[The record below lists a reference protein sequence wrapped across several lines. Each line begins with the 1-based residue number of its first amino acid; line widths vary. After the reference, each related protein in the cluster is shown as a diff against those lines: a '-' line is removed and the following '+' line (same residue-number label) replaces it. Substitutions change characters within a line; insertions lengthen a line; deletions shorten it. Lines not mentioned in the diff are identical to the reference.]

1 MQTMFI
7 RMKTAALAMPL
18 LASAFLMM
26 PSIQVNAQTPQ
37 EDFKR
42 DITLSA
48 SNYVAYRGPQKKL
61 TPAPKG
67 YKPFYLSHYGRHGSR
82 YMIGSAAYDVP
93 YFSLLKAK
101 QEGKLTA
108 KGEETLQKVKMI
120 REDAKGR
127 DGELTPLGA
136 LQHQGITRRMM
147 ERFPEIF
154 AGNTNI
160 EARSTVVIRCIL
172 SMENGLQQMLRINPK
187 LHIFHD
193 ASYHDMYYMNQ
204 DDKRLDSLKYCV
216 GRKVVQEEFT
226 KKHDCYSRVM
236 KELFND
242 QDWVKQNID
251 QRDLNWKLFEMAGAI
266 QGTELR
272 GKVSLYDLFNDD
284 EIYQN
289 WVVSNS
295 WWQMSYG
302 YSPYTGNEQPFS
314 QRNLLRDIIEKA
326 DSCIA
331 LQHPGATLRY
341 GHDTMV
347 TPLTCLLDLN
357 GYGAEI
363 KDPEKIA
370 SQWFDY
376 KITPM
381 ATNLQFVFYRK
392 GDGKNAKAQSDKDIL
407 VKVLLNEDEATLPI
421 KSDVA
426 PYYHWS
432 DFKTYCLN
440 KLASYKR

>member
-1 MQTMFI
+1 MKMKKNMMILACALILGMQT
-7 RMKTAALAMPL
+7 K
-18 LASAFLMM
+18 
-26 PSIQVNAQTPQ
+26 AQTPK

-48 SNYVAYRGPQKKL
+48 SNYVAYRGPQKQL
-61 TPAPKG
+61 TPTPQG

-82 YMIGSAAYDVP
+82 YMIGKSAYDVP
-93 YFSLLKAK
+93 YYSLLKAE

-108 KGEETLQKVKMI
+108 KGEETLQKVTLV
-120 REDAKGR
+120 REEAKGR

-136 LQHQGITRRMM
+136 IQHQGITRRMM

-160 EARSTVVIRCIL
+160 EARSTIVIRCIL
-172 SMENGLQQMLRINPK
+172 SMENGLQQMLRLNPK
-187 LHIFHD
+187 LNIFHD

-204 DDKRLDSLKYCV
+204 DDKYLDSLKYCV
-216 GRKVVQEEFT
+216 GRNVIQNDFST
-226 KKHDCYSRVM
+226 KHIHCEHLM

-242 QDWVKQNID
+242 LDWVKQNIN
-251 QRDLNWKLFEMAGAI
+251 QRDLNSKLFEMASSL

-272 GKVSLYDLFNDD
+272 NKVSLYDLYNEEDAY
-284 EIYQN
+284 EN
-289 WVVSNS
+289 WVVNNS
-295 WWQMSYG
+295 WWQMSFG
-302 YSPYTGNEQPFS
+302 FSPYTGNQQPYS
-314 QRNLLRDIIEKA
+314 QHNLLRDIIEKA

-331 LQHPGATLRY
+331 LEHPGATLRY

-347 TPLTCLLDLN
+347 TPLTCLLNLN
-357 GYGAEI
+357 DYGEEI
-363 KDPEKIA
+363 KNPEDIA
-370 SQWFDY
+370 KQWFDY

-392 GDGKNAKAQSDKDIL
+392 NKKDKDIL

-421 KSDVA
+421 PTDIA
-426 PYYHWS
+426 PYYHWN
-432 DFKTYCLN
+432 DFKAYCLN
-440 KLASYKR
+440 KLNSYKRQ

>member
-1 MQTMFI
+1 MNLF
-7 RMKTAALAMPL
+7 KKHLWLFATAL
-18 LASAFLMM
+18 LATSALM
-26 PSIQVNAQTPQ
+26 SASTIQAQTPR

-48 SNYVAYRGPQKKL
+48 SNYVAYRGPQKQL
-61 TPAPKG
+61 SPAPKG

-82 YMIGSAAYDVP
+82 YMIGKAAYDVP

-108 KGEETLQKVKMI
+108 KGEETLKKVALI

-136 LQHQGITRRMM
+136 LQHQGITQRMM

-154 AGNTNI
+154 AGKTNI

-172 SMENGLQQMLRINPK
+172 SMENGLQQLLRMNPQ

-204 DDKRLDSLKYCV
+204 PDKRLDSLKNCI
-216 GRKVVQEEFT
+216 GRKVVQEELT
-226 KKHDCYSRVM
+226 SKHDNYKRVM
-236 KELFND
+236 EELFND
-242 QDWVKQNID
+242 PAWVKQNINP
-251 QRDLNWKLFEMAGAI
+251 RDLNWKLFEMAGAI

-272 GKVSLYDLFNDD
+272 GKVSLYDLFNEE

-302 YSPYTGNEQPFS
+302 YSPYTGNEQPYS

-331 LQHPGATLRY
+331 LAHPGATLRY

-347 TPLTCLLDLN
+347 TPLVCLLNLN
-357 GYGAEI
+357 GYGEEI
-363 KDPEKIA
+363 KEPEKIA
-370 SQWFDY
+370 TQWFDY

-392 GDGKNAKAQSDKDIL
+392 AKSDDIL

-426 PYYHWS
+426 PYYHWN
-432 DFKTYCLN
+432 DFKAYCQE
-440 KLASYKR
+440 KLASFNDI

>member
-1 MQTMFI
+1 MNLF
-7 RMKTAALAMPL
+7 KKHLWLFATAL
-18 LASAFLMM
+18 LATSALM
-26 PSIQVNAQTPQ
+26 SASTIQAQTPR

-48 SNYVAYRGPQKKL
+48 SNYVAYRGPQKQL

-82 YMIGSAAYDVP
+82 YMIGKAAYDVP

-101 QEGKLTA
+101 QEGKLTP
-108 KGEETLQKVKMI
+108 KGEETLRKVALI

-154 AGNTNI
+154 AGKTNI

-172 SMENGLQQMLRINPK
+172 SMENGLQAMLRKNPQ

-204 DDKRLDSLKYCV
+204 PDKRLDSLKNCI
-216 GRKVVQEEFT
+216 GRKVVQEELT
-226 KKHDCYSRVM
+226 SKHDNYKRVM
-236 KELFND
+236 EELFND
-242 QDWVKQNID
+242 PAWVKLNIN
-251 QRDLNWKLFEMAGAI
+251 QRDLNHKLYEMAGAI

-272 GKVSLYDLFNDD
+272 GKISLYDLFTQD
-284 EIYQN
+284 ELYDN

-302 YSPYTGNEQPFS
+302 NSPYTGNVQPYS
-314 QRNLLRDIIEKA
+314 QRNLLRDIVEKA

-331 LQHPGATLRY
+331 LPHPGATLRY

-347 TPLTCLLDLN
+347 TPLTCLLNLN

-370 SQWFDY
+370 TQWFDY

-392 GDGKNAKAQSDKDIL
+392 AKSDDIL

-426 PYYHWS
+426 PYYHWN
-432 DFKTYCLN
+432 DFKAYCQE
-440 KLASYKR
+440 KLASFNDI

>member
-1 MQTMFI
+1 MNKREILKKATLVLA
-7 RMKTAALAMPL
+7 TPWLAM
-18 LASAFLMM
+18 AQLM
-26 PSIQVNAQTPQ
+26 AQTPR
-37 EDFKR
+37 EDFRR
-42 DITLSA
+42 DTTLAA
-48 SNYVAYRGPQKKL
+48 SNYVAYRGPQKSL

-67 YKPFYLSHYGRHGSR
+67 YKPFYLSSYARHGSR
-82 YMIGSAAYDVP
+82 YMIGKSAYDVP
-93 YFSLLKAK
+93 YHTLLRAK
-101 QEGKLTA
+101 QEGVLTR
-108 KGEETLQKVKMI
+108 KGEETLRKVALI
-120 REDAKGR
+120 RENAKGR

-136 LQHQGITRRMM
+136 LQHQGIARRMM
-147 ERFPEIF
+147 ERFPEVF

-172 SMENGLQQMLRINPK
+172 SMENALQQMLRINPK
-187 LHIFHD
+187 LHVFHD

-204 DDKRLDSLKYCV
+204 DDRRLDSLKYCV
-216 GRKVVQEEFT
+216 GRKVVQEEFR
-226 KKHDCYSRVM
+226 KKHDRYDRLM
-236 KELFND
+236 RQLFSD
-242 QDWVKQNID
+242 PAWVRQNVD
-251 QRDLNWKLFEMAGAI
+251 QRDLNWKLFEMAGAV

-272 GKVSLYDLFNDD
+272 GKVSLYDLFNEE

-331 LQHPGATLRY
+331 LQHPGATLRF

-347 TPLTCLLDLN
+347 TPLTCLLNLN
-357 GYGAEI
+357 GYGEEI
-363 KDPEKIA
+363 SDPEKIA
-370 SQWFDY
+370 KQWFDY

-381 ATNLQFVFYRK
+381 ATNLQFVFYRNTK
-392 GDGKNAKAQSDKDIL
+392 EAKNVL

-421 KSDVA
+421 QSDVA
-426 PYYHWS
+426 PYYHWN
-432 DFKTYCLN
+432 DFKSYCMEKLETYR
-440 KLASYKR
+440 K

>member
-1 MQTMFI
+1 MNLF
-7 RMKTAALAMPL
+7 KKHLWLFATAL
-18 LASAFLMM
+18 LATSALM
-26 PSIQVNAQTPQ
+26 SASTIQAQTPR

-42 DITLSA
+42 DFTLSA
-48 SNYVAYRGPQKKL
+48 SNYVAYRGPQKQL

-82 YMIGSAAYDVP
+82 YMIGKAAYDVP

-101 QEGKLTA
+101 QEGKLTP
-108 KGEETLQKVKMI
+108 KGEETLRKVALI

-154 AGNTNI
+154 AGKTNI

-172 SMENGLQQMLRINPK
+172 SMENGLQAMLRKNPQ

-204 DDKRLDSLKYCV
+204 PDKRLDSLKNCI
-216 GRKVVQEEFT
+216 GRKVVQEELT
-226 KKHDCYSRVM
+226 SKHDNYKRVM
-236 KELFND
+236 EELFND
-242 QDWVKQNID
+242 PAWVKLNIN
-251 QRDLNWKLFEMAGAI
+251 QRDLNHKLYEMAGAI
-266 QGTELR
+266 QCTELR
-272 GKVSLYDLFNDD
+272 GKISLYDLFTQD
-284 EIYQN
+284 ELYDN

-302 YSPYTGNEQPFS
+302 NSPYTGNVQPYS
-314 QRNLLRDIIEKA
+314 QRNLLRDIVEKA

-331 LQHPGATLRY
+331 LPHPGATLRY

-347 TPLTCLLDLN
+347 TPLTCLLNLN

-370 SQWFDY
+370 TQWFDY

-392 GDGKNAKAQSDKDIL
+392 AKSDDIL

-426 PYYHWS
+426 PYYHWN
-432 DFKTYCLN
+432 DFKAYCQE
-440 KLASYKR
+440 KLASFNDI

>member
-1 MQTMFI
+1 MNLFKKQLWLFA
-7 RMKTAALAMPL
+7 TAL
-18 LASAFLMM
+18 LATSALM
-26 PSIQVNAQTPQ
+26 SASTIQAQTPR

-48 SNYVAYRGPQKKL
+48 SNYVAYRGPQKQL
-61 TPAPKG
+61 SPAPKG

-82 YMIGSAAYDVP
+82 YMIGKAAYDVP

-101 QEGKLTA
+101 QEGKLTP
-108 KGEETLQKVKMI
+108 KGEETLRKVALI
-120 REDAKGR
+120 RENAKGR

-136 LQHQGITRRMM
+136 LQHQGITQRMM

-154 AGNTNI
+154 AGKTNV

-172 SMENGLQQMLRINPK
+172 SMENGLQAMLRKNPQ

-204 DDKRLDSLKYCV
+204 GDKRLDSLKNCI
-216 GRKVVQEEFT
+216 GRKTVQEEFT
-226 KKHDCYSRVM
+226 KKHDCYDRVM

-242 QDWVKQNID
+242 PAWVKQNINP
-251 QRDLNWKLFEMAGAI
+251 RDLNWKLFEMAGAI

-272 GKVSLYDLFNDD
+272 GKVSLYDLFNEE

-302 YSPYTGNEQPFS
+302 YSPYTGNEQPYS

-331 LQHPGATLRY
+331 LAHPGATLRY

-347 TPLTCLLDLN
+347 TPLVCLLNLN
-357 GYGAEI
+357 GYGEEI
-363 KDPEKIA
+363 KEPEKIA
-370 SQWFDY
+370 TQWFDY

-392 GDGKNAKAQSDKDIL
+392 AKSDDIL

-426 PYYHWS
+426 PYYHWN
-432 DFKTYCLN
+432 DFKAYCQE
-440 KLASYKR
+440 KLASFNDI

>member
-1 MQTMFI
+1 
-7 RMKTAALAMPL
+7 MKNNFLILVAA
-18 LASAFLMM
+18 F
-26 PSIQVNAQTPQ
+26 VAQTFVPSTVTAQIPQ

-48 SNYVAYRGPQKKL
+48 SNYVAYRGPQKQL

-82 YMIGSAAYDVP
+82 YMIGKSAYDVP
-93 YFSLLKAK
+93 YFSLLKAQ

-108 KGEETLQKVKMI
+108 KGEETLKKVKLI

-136 LQHQGITRRMM
+136 LQHQGITRRMY
-147 ERFPEIF
+147 ERFPEVF
-154 AGNTNI
+154 AGKTNI
-160 EARSTVVIRCIL
+160 EARSTLVIRCIL
-172 SMENGLQQMLRINPK
+172 SMENGLHQLLRLNPQ
-187 LHIFHD
+187 LNIFHD
-193 ASYHDMYYMNQ
+193 ASEHDMYYMNQ
-204 DDKRLDSLKYCV
+204 GDRRLDSLKNCV
-216 GRKVVQEEFT
+216 GMKVVREEFT
-226 KKHDCYSRVM
+226 QKHDCYKRVM
-236 KELFND
+236 LELFND
-242 QDWVKQNID
+242 QDWVKQNIN
-251 QRDLNWKLFEMAGAI
+251 QRDLNHKLYEMASAI

-272 GKVSLYDLFNDD
+272 DKVSLYDLFND
-284 EIYQN
+284 EELYQN
-289 WVVSNS
+289 WLVSNA

-302 YSPYTGNEQPFS
+302 NSPFTGNEQPFS

-331 LQHPGATLRY
+331 LPHPGATLRY

-347 TPLTCLLDLN
+347 TPLTCLLNLN
-357 GYGAEI
+357 GYGEEI
-363 KDPEKIA
+363 KDPENIA
-370 SQWFDY
+370 KQWFDY

-381 ATNLQFVFYRK
+381 ATNLQFVFYRNN
-392 GDGKNAKAQSDKDIL
+392 KNSKDVL

-426 PYYHWS
+426 PYYHWG
-432 DFKTYCLN
+432 DFKAYCLE

>member
-1 MQTMFI
+1 MNLFKKHL
-7 RMKTAALAMPL
+7 RLFATAL
-18 LASAFLMM
+18 LATSALM
-26 PSIQVNAQTPQ
+26 SASTIQAQTPR

-48 SNYVAYRGPQKKL
+48 SNYVAYRGPQKQL
-61 TPAPKG
+61 SPAPKG

-82 YMIGSAAYDVP
+82 YMIGKAAYDVP

-101 QEGKLTA
+101 QVGKLTP
-108 KGEETLQKVKMI
+108 KGEETLRKVALI

-136 LQHQGITRRMM
+136 LQHQGITQRMM

-154 AGNTNI
+154 AGKTNV

-172 SMENGLQQMLRINPK
+172 SMENGLQQLLRMNPQ

-204 DDKRLDSLKYCV
+204 PDKRLDSLKNCI
-216 GRKVVQEEFT
+216 GRKVVQEELT
-226 KKHDCYSRVM
+226 SKHDNYKRVM
-236 KELFND
+236 EELFND
-242 QDWVKQNID
+242 PAWVKLNIN
-251 QRDLNWKLFEMAGAI
+251 QRDLNHKLYEMAGAI

-272 GKVSLYDLFNDD
+272 GKVSLYDLFTQD
-284 EIYQN
+284 ELYDN

-302 YSPYTGNEQPFS
+302 NSPYTGNVQPYS

-331 LQHPGATLRY
+331 LPHPGATLRY

-347 TPLTCLLDLN
+347 TPLTCLLNLN

-370 SQWFDY
+370 TQWFDY

-392 GDGKNAKAQSDKDIL
+392 AKSDDIL

-426 PYYHWS
+426 PYYHWN
-432 DFKTYCLN
+432 DFKAYCQE
-440 KLASYKR
+440 KLASFNDI

>member
-1 MQTMFI
+1 MNLF
-7 RMKTAALAMPL
+7 KKHLWLFATAL
-18 LASAFLMM
+18 LATSALM
-26 PSIQVNAQTPQ
+26 SASTIQAQTPR

-48 SNYVAYRGPQKKL
+48 SNYVAYSGPQKQL
-61 TPAPKG
+61 SPAPKG

-82 YMIGSAAYDVP
+82 YMIGKAAYDVP

-101 QEGKLTA
+101 QEGKLTP
-108 KGEETLQKVKMI
+108 KGEETLRKVALI

-136 LQHQGITRRMM
+136 LQHQGITQRMM

-154 AGNTNI
+154 AGKTNV

-172 SMENGLQQMLRINPK
+172 SMENGLQQLLRMNPQ

-204 DDKRLDSLKYCV
+204 PDKHLDSLKNCI
-216 GRKVVQEEFT
+216 GRKVVQEELT
-226 KKHDCYSRVM
+226 SKHDNYKRVM
-236 KELFND
+236 EELFND
-242 QDWVKQNID
+242 PAWVKLNIN
-251 QRDLNWKLFEMAGAI
+251 QRDLNHKLYEMAGAI

-272 GKVSLYDLFNDD
+272 GKVSLYDLFTQD
-284 EIYQN
+284 ELYDN

-302 YSPYTGNEQPFS
+302 NSPYTGNVQPYS

-331 LQHPGATLRY
+331 LPHPGATLRY

-347 TPLTCLLDLN
+347 TPLTCLLNLN

-370 SQWFDY
+370 TQWFDY

-392 GDGKNAKAQSDKDIL
+392 AKSDDIL

-426 PYYHWS
+426 PYYHWN
-432 DFKTYCLN
+432 DFKAYCQE
-440 KLASYKR
+440 KLASFNDI

>member
-1 MQTMFI
+1 MNLFKKQLWLFA
-7 RMKTAALAMPL
+7 TAL
-18 LASAFLMM
+18 LATSALM
-26 PSIQVNAQTPQ
+26 SASTIQAQTPR

-48 SNYVAYRGPQKKL
+48 SNYVAYRGPQKQL
-61 TPAPKG
+61 SPAPKG

-82 YMIGSAAYDVP
+82 YMIGKAAYDVP

-101 QEGKLTA
+101 QEGKLTP
-108 KGEETLQKVKMI
+108 KGEETLRKVALI
-120 REDAKGR
+120 RENAKGR

-136 LQHQGITRRMM
+136 LQHQGITQRMM

-154 AGNTNI
+154 AGKTNV

-172 SMENGLQQMLRINPK
+172 SMENGLQAMLRKNPQ

-204 DDKRLDSLKYCV
+204 GDKRLDSLKNCI
-216 GRKVVQEEFT
+216 GRKTVQEEFT
-226 KKHDCYSRVM
+226 KKHDCYDRVM

-242 QDWVKQNID
+242 PAWVKQNINP
-251 QRDLNWKLFEMAGAI
+251 RDLNWKLFEMAGAI

-272 GKVSLYDLFNDD
+272 GKVSLYDLFNEE

-302 YSPYTGNEQPFS
+302 YSPYTGNEQPYS

-331 LQHPGATLRY
+331 LAHPGATLRY

-347 TPLTCLLDLN
+347 TPLVCLLNLN
-357 GYGAEI
+357 GYGEEI
-363 KDPEKIA
+363 KEPEKIA
-370 SQWFDY
+370 TQWFDY

-392 GDGKNAKAQSDKDIL
+392 AKSDDIL

-426 PYYHWS
+426 PYYHWN
-432 DFKTYCLN
+432 DFKAYCQE
-440 KLASYKR
+440 KLASFDDI

>member
-1 MQTMFI
+1 MNLFKKHLWLFATTFLTTSSLMTASIMQ
-7 RMKTAALAMPL
+7 
-18 LASAFLMM
+18 
-26 PSIQVNAQTPQ
+26 AQTPR

-48 SNYVAYRGPQKKL
+48 SNYVAYRGPQKQL

-82 YMIGSAAYDVP
+82 YMIGKAAYDVP

-101 QEGKLTA
+101 QEGKLTP
-108 KGEETLQKVKMI
+108 KGEETLRKVALI

-136 LQHQGITRRMM
+136 LQHQGITQRMM

-154 AGNTNI
+154 AGKTNI

-172 SMENGLQQMLRINPK
+172 SMENGLQQLLRMNPQ

-204 DDKRLDSLKYCV
+204 PDKRLDSLKNCI
-216 GRKVVQEEFT
+216 GRKVVQEELT
-226 KKHDCYSRVM
+226 SKHDNYKRVM
-236 KELFND
+236 EELFND
-242 QDWVKQNID
+242 PAWVKLNIN

-272 GKVSLYDLFNDD
+272 GKVSLYDLFNEE

-302 YSPYTGNEQPFS
+302 YSPYTGNEQPYS

-331 LQHPGATLRY
+331 LAHPGATLRY

-347 TPLTCLLDLN
+347 TPLVCLLNLN
-357 GYGAEI
+357 GYGEEI
-363 KDPEKIA
+363 KEPEKIA
-370 SQWFDY
+370 TQWFDY

-392 GDGKNAKAQSDKDIL
+392 AKSADIL

-426 PYYHWS
+426 PYYHWN
-432 DFKTYCLN
+432 DFKAYCQE
-440 KLASYKR
+440 KLASFNDI

>member
-1 MQTMFI
+1 MNLF
-7 RMKTAALAMPL
+7 KKHLWLFATAL
-18 LASAFLMM
+18 LATSALM
-26 PSIQVNAQTPQ
+26 SASTIQAQTPR

-48 SNYVAYRGPQKKL
+48 SNYVAYRGPQKQL
-61 TPAPKG
+61 SPAPKG

-82 YMIGSAAYDVP
+82 YMIGKAAYDVP

-101 QEGKLTA
+101 QEGKLTP
-108 KGEETLQKVKMI
+108 KGEETLRKVALI

-136 LQHQGITRRMM
+136 LQHQGITQRMM

-154 AGNTNI
+154 AGKTNI

-172 SMENGLQQMLRINPK
+172 SMENGLQQLLRMNPQ

-204 DDKRLDSLKYCV
+204 PDKRLDSLKNCI
-216 GRKVVQEEFT
+216 GRKVVQEELT
-226 KKHDCYSRVM
+226 SKHDNYKRVM
-236 KELFND
+236 EELFND
-242 QDWVKQNID
+242 PAWVKLNIN
-251 QRDLNWKLFEMAGAI
+251 QRDLNHKLYEMAGAI

-272 GKVSLYDLFNDD
+272 GKVSLYDLFTQD
-284 EIYQN
+284 ELYDN

-302 YSPYTGNEQPFS
+302 NSPYTGNVQPYS

-331 LQHPGATLRY
+331 LPHPGATLRY

-347 TPLTCLLDLN
+347 TPLTCLLNLN
-357 GYGAEI
+357 GYGSEI

-370 SQWFDY
+370 TQWFDY

-392 GDGKNAKAQSDKDIL
+392 AKSDDIL

-426 PYYHWS
+426 PYYHWN
-432 DFKTYCLN
+432 DFKAYCQE
-440 KLASYKR
+440 KLASFNDI

>member
-1 MQTMFI
+1 MNLF
-7 RMKTAALAMPL
+7 KKHLWLFATAL
-18 LASAFLMM
+18 LATSALM
-26 PSIQVNAQTPQ
+26 SASTIQAQTPR

-48 SNYVAYRGPQKKL
+48 SNYVAYRGPQKQL
-61 TPAPKG
+61 SPAPKG

-82 YMIGSAAYDVP
+82 YMIGKAAYDVP

-101 QEGKLTA
+101 QEGKLTP
-108 KGEETLQKVKMI
+108 KGEETLRKVALI

-136 LQHQGITRRMM
+136 LQHQGITQRMM

-154 AGNTNI
+154 AGKTNI

-172 SMENGLQQMLRINPK
+172 SMENGLQAMLRKNPQ

-204 DDKRLDSLKYCV
+204 PDKRLDSLKNCI
-216 GRKVVQEEFT
+216 GRKVVQEELT
-226 KKHDCYSRVM
+226 SKHDNYKRVM
-236 KELFND
+236 EELFND
-242 QDWVKQNID
+242 PAWVKLNIN
-251 QRDLNWKLFEMAGAI
+251 QRDLNHKLYEMAGAI

-272 GKVSLYDLFNDD
+272 GKISLYDLFTQD
-284 EIYQN
+284 ELYDN

-302 YSPYTGNEQPFS
+302 NSPYTGNVQPYS
-314 QRNLLRDIIEKA
+314 QRNLLRDIVEKA

-331 LQHPGATLRY
+331 LPHPGATLRY

-347 TPLTCLLDLN
+347 TPLTCLLNLN

-370 SQWFDY
+370 TQWFDY

-392 GDGKNAKAQSDKDIL
+392 AKSDDIL

-426 PYYHWS
+426 PYYHWN
-432 DFKTYCLN
+432 DFKAYCQE
-440 KLASYKR
+440 KLASFNDI

>member
-1 MQTMFI
+1 M
-7 RMKTAALAMPL
+7 
-18 LASAFLMM
+18 
-26 PSIQVNAQTPQ
+26 
-37 EDFKR
+37 
-42 DITLSA
+42 
-48 SNYVAYRGPQKKL
+48 
-61 TPAPKG
+61 
-67 YKPFYLSHYGRHGSR
+67 
-82 YMIGSAAYDVP
+82 
-93 YFSLLKAK
+93 
-101 QEGKLTA
+101 
-108 KGEETLQKVKMI
+108 
-120 REDAKGR
+120 
-127 DGELTPLGA
+127 
-136 LQHQGITRRMM
+136 QHQGITQRMM

-154 AGNTNI
+154 AGKTNI

-172 SMENGLQQMLRINPK
+172 SMENGLQQLLRMNPQ

-204 DDKRLDSLKYCV
+204 PDKHLDSLKNCI
-216 GRKVVQEEFT
+216 GRKVVQEELT
-226 KKHDCYSRVM
+226 SKHDNYKHVM
-236 KELFND
+236 EELFND
-242 QDWVKQNID
+242 PAWVKQNIN
-251 QRDLNWKLFEMAGAI
+251 QRDLNHKLYEMAGAI

-272 GKVSLYDLFNDD
+272 GKVSLYDLFTQD
-284 EIYQN
+284 ELYDN

-302 YSPYTGNEQPFS
+302 NSPYTGNVQPYS

-331 LQHPGATLRY
+331 LPHPGATLRY

-347 TPLTCLLDLN
+347 TPLTCLLNLN
-357 GYGAEI
+357 GYGSEI

-370 SQWFDY
+370 TQWFDY

-392 GDGKNAKAQSDKDIL
+392 AKSDDIL

-426 PYYHWS
+426 PYYHWN
-432 DFKTYCLN
+432 DFKAYCQE
-440 KLASYKR
+440 KLASFNDI

>member
-1 MQTMFI
+1 MNLFKKQLWLFA
-7 RMKTAALAMPL
+7 TAL
-18 LASAFLMM
+18 LATSALM
-26 PSIQVNAQTPQ
+26 SASTIQAQTPR

-48 SNYVAYRGPQKKL
+48 SNYVAYRGPQKQL
-61 TPAPKG
+61 SPAPKG

-82 YMIGSAAYDVP
+82 YMIGKAAYNVP

-101 QEGKLTA
+101 QVGKLTA
-108 KGEETLQKVKMI
+108 KGEETLKKVALI

-136 LQHQGITRRMM
+136 LQHQGITQRMM

-154 AGNTNI
+154 AGKTNV

-172 SMENGLQQMLRINPK
+172 SMENGLQAMLRKNPQ

-204 DDKRLDSLKYCV
+204 GDKRLDSLKNCI
-216 GRKVVQEEFT
+216 GRKTVQEEFT
-226 KKHDCYSRVM
+226 KKHDCYDRVM

-242 QDWVKQNID
+242 PAWVKQNINP
-251 QRDLNWKLFEMAGAI
+251 RDLNWKLFEMAGAI

-272 GKVSLYDLFNDD
+272 GKVSLYDLFNEE

-302 YSPYTGNEQPFS
+302 YSPYTGNEQPYS

-331 LQHPGATLRY
+331 LAHPGATLRY

-347 TPLTCLLDLN
+347 TPLVCLLNLN
-357 GYGAEI
+357 GYGEEI
-363 KDPEKIA
+363 KEPEKIA
-370 SQWFDY
+370 TQWFDY

-392 GDGKNAKAQSDKDIL
+392 AKSDDIL

-426 PYYHWS
+426 PYYHWN
-432 DFKTYCLN
+432 DFKAYCQE
-440 KLASYKR
+440 KLASFNDI

>member
-1 MQTMFI
+1 MNLF
-7 RMKTAALAMPL
+7 KKHLWLFATAL
-18 LASAFLMM
+18 LATSALV
-26 PSIQVNAQTPQ
+26 SASTIQAQTPR

-48 SNYVAYRGPQKKL
+48 SNYVAYRGPQKQL
-61 TPAPKG
+61 SPAPKG

-82 YMIGSAAYDVP
+82 YMIGKAAYDVP

-101 QEGKLTA
+101 QEGKLTP
-108 KGEETLQKVKMI
+108 KGEETLRKVALI

-136 LQHQGITRRMM
+136 LQHQGITQRMM

-154 AGNTNI
+154 AGKTNV

-172 SMENGLQQMLRINPK
+172 SMENGLQQLLRMNPQ

-204 DDKRLDSLKYCV
+204 PDKRLDSLKNCI
-216 GRKVVQEEFT
+216 GRKVVQEELT
-226 KKHDCYSRVM
+226 SKHDNYKRVM
-236 KELFND
+236 EELFND
-242 QDWVKQNID
+242 PAWVKLNIN
-251 QRDLNWKLFEMAGAI
+251 QRDLNHKLYEMAGAI

-272 GKVSLYDLFNDD
+272 GKVSLYDLFTQD
-284 EIYQN
+284 ELYDN

-302 YSPYTGNEQPFS
+302 NSPYTGNVQPYS
-314 QRNLLRDIIEKA
+314 QRNLLRDIVEKA

-331 LQHPGATLRY
+331 LPHPGATLRY

-347 TPLTCLLDLN
+347 TPLTCLLNLN

-370 SQWFDY
+370 TQWFDY

-392 GDGKNAKAQSDKDIL
+392 AKSDDIL

-421 KSDVA
+421 KSDVT
-426 PYYHWS
+426 PYYHWN
-432 DFKTYCLN
+432 DFKAYCQE
-440 KLASYKR
+440 KLASFNDI

>member
-1 MQTMFI
+1 MNT
-7 RMKTAALAMPL
+7 RHLLLWASLALTMPL
-18 LASAFLMM
+18 A
-26 PSIQVNAQTPQ
+26 AQTPQ

-42 DITLSA
+42 DITLSG
-48 SNYVAYRGPQKKL
+48 SNYVAYRGPQKQL

-82 YMIGSAAYDVP
+82 FMIGKKAYDVP

-108 KGEETLQKVKMI
+108 KGEETLEKVKMI
-120 REDAKGR
+120 RKEAKGR

-160 EARSTVVIRCIL
+160 EARSTLVIRCIL
-172 SMENGLQQMLRINPK
+172 SMENGLQQMLRMNPK

-193 ASYHDMYYMNQ
+193 ASEHDMYYMNQ
-204 DDKRLDSLKYCV
+204 GDRYLDSLKNSV
-216 GRKVVQEEFT
+216 GIRVAQQEFAQ
-226 KKHDCYSRVM
+226 KHVNCSRLM

-242 QDWVKQNID
+242 PAWVKQNIN
-251 QRDLNWKLFEMAGAI
+251 QSDLNRKLYEMASSI

-272 GKVSLYDLFNDD
+272 GKVSLYDLFT
-284 EIYQN
+284 EEELYQN
-289 WVVSNS
+289 WLNANI
-295 WWQMSYG
+295 WWQMAYG
-302 YSPYTGNEQPFS
+302 NSPFTGNVQPFS
-314 QRNLLRDIIEKA
+314 QRNLLRDIIQKA

-331 LQHPGATLRY
+331 LPHPGATLRY

-347 TPLTCLLDLN
+347 TPLICLLNLN
-357 GYGAEI
+357 GYGEEI

-370 SQWFDY
+370 SQWWDY

-381 ATNLQFVFYRK
+381 ATNLQFVFYR
-392 GDGKNAKAQSDKDIL
+392 NKANDVL
-407 VKVLLNEDEATLPI
+407 VKVLLCEDEATLPI
-421 KSDVA
+421 KSDMA
-426 PYYHWS
+426 PYYHWK
-432 DFKTYCLN
+432 DFREYCLK
-440 KLASYKR
+440 KLDEAKKVKK

>member
-1 MQTMFI
+1 
-7 RMKTAALAMPL
+7 MKKKSLILMAALVAQ
-18 LASAFLMM
+18 AFLLM
-26 PSIQVNAQTPQ
+26 PSSASAQTPQ

-48 SNYVAYRGPQKKL
+48 SNYVAYRGPQKQL

-82 YMIGSAAYDVP
+82 YMIGKSAYDVP
-93 YFSLLKAK
+93 YFSLLKAQ

-108 KGEETLQKVKMI
+108 KGEETLKKVKLI

-136 LQHQGITRRMM
+136 LQHQGITKRMY
-147 ERFPEIF
+147 ERFPEVF
-154 AGNTNI
+154 AGKTNI

-172 SMENGLQQMLRINPK
+172 SMENGLQQLLRMNPQ
-187 LHIFHD
+187 LNIFHD

-204 DDKRLDSLKYCV
+204 GDKRLDSLKNCI
-216 GRKVVQEEFT
+216 GRKVIQEEFT
-226 KKHDCYSRVM
+226 QKHDCYQRVM
-236 KELFND
+236 QKLFTD
-242 QDWVKQNID
+242 QDWVKQNIN
-251 QRDLNWKLFEMAGAI
+251 QRDLNRKLFEMAGAI

-272 GKVSLYDLFNDD
+272 GKVSLYDLFNDE

-302 YSPYTGNEQPFS
+302 YSPYTGNEQPYS

-331 LQHPGATLRY
+331 LPHPGATLRY

-347 TPLTCLLDLN
+347 TPLTCLLNLN
-357 GYGAEI
+357 GYGEEI
-363 KDPEKIA
+363 KDPENIA
-370 SQWFDY
+370 KLWFDY

-381 ATNLQFVFYRK
+381 ATNLQFVFYRSS
-392 GDGKNAKAQSDKDIL
+392 KNSKDVL

-421 KSDVA
+421 KSDIA

-432 DFKTYCLN
+432 DFKAYCQKILT
-440 KLASYKR
+440 SYKRFFTETHFIE

>member
-1 MQTMFI
+1 
-7 RMKTAALAMPL
+7 MKTYYILLMAAMVVSMPM
-18 LASAFLMM
+18 A
-26 PSIQVNAQTPQ
+26 AQTPQ
-37 EDFKR
+37 ADFKR

-48 SNYVAYRGPQKKL
+48 SNYVAYRGPQKNL

-101 QEGKLTA
+101 LEGKLTE
-108 KGEETLQKVKMI
+108 KGEATLKKVALI

-136 LQHQGITRRMM
+136 LQHQGITQRMM

-154 AGNTNI
+154 AGKTNV

-172 SMENGLQQMLRINPK
+172 SMENGLQAMLRKNPQ
-187 LHIFHD
+187 LQIFHD

-204 DDKRLDSLKYCV
+204 GDKRLDSLKYCI
-216 GRKVVQEEFT
+216 GRKTVQEEFT
-226 KKHDCYSRVM
+226 KKHDCYDRVM

-242 QDWVKQNID
+242 AAWVKQNINP
-251 QRDLNWKLFEMAGAI
+251 RDLNWKLFEMAGAI

-272 GKVSLYDLFNDD
+272 GKVSLYDLFNED
-284 EIYQN
+284 EIYHN

-347 TPLTCLLDLN
+347 TPLVCLLNLN
-357 GYGAEI
+357 GYGEEI
-363 KDPEKIA
+363 NDPEKIA
-370 SQWFDY
+370 QQWFDY

-392 GDGKNAKAQSDKDIL
+392 AKSDDVI
-407 VKVLLNEDEATLPI
+407 VKVLLNEEEATLPI
-421 KSDVA
+421 KSDVV
-426 PYYHWS
+426 PYYHWN
-432 DFKTYCLN
+432 DFKAYCIQKLN
-440 KLASYKR
+440 SYKR

>member
-1 MQTMFI
+1 
-7 RMKTAALAMPL
+7 
-18 LASAFLMM
+18 
-26 PSIQVNAQTPQ
+26 
-37 EDFKR
+37 
-42 DITLSA
+42 
-48 SNYVAYRGPQKKL
+48 
-61 TPAPKG
+61 
-67 YKPFYLSHYGRHGSR
+67 
-82 YMIGSAAYDVP
+82 
-93 YFSLLKAK
+93 
-101 QEGKLTA
+101 
-108 KGEETLQKVKMI
+108 
-120 REDAKGR
+120 
-127 DGELTPLGA
+127 
-136 LQHQGITRRMM
+136 MM

-154 AGNTNI
+154 AGKTNV

-172 SMENGLQQMLRINPK
+172 SMENGLQAMLRKNPQ

-204 DDKRLDSLKYCV
+204 GDKRLDSLKNCI
-216 GRKVVQEEFT
+216 GRKTVQEEFT
-226 KKHDCYSRVM
+226 KKHDCYDRVM

-242 QDWVKQNID
+242 PAWVKQNINP
-251 QRDLNWKLFEMAGAI
+251 RDLNWKLFEMAGAI

-272 GKVSLYDLFNDD
+272 GKVSLYDLFNEE

-302 YSPYTGNEQPFS
+302 YSPYTGNEQPYS

-331 LQHPGATLRY
+331 LAHPGATLRY

-347 TPLTCLLDLN
+347 TPLVCLLNLN
-357 GYGAEI
+357 GYGEEI
-363 KDPEKIA
+363 KEPEKIA
-370 SQWFDY
+370 TQWFDY

-392 GDGKNAKAQSDKDIL
+392 AKSDDIL

-426 PYYHWS
+426 PYYHWN
-432 DFKTYCLN
+432 DFKAYCQE
-440 KLASYKR
+440 KLASFNDI

>member
-1 MQTMFI
+1 MNLF
-7 RMKTAALAMPL
+7 KKHLWLFATAL
-18 LASAFLMM
+18 LATSALM
-26 PSIQVNAQTPQ
+26 SASTIQAQTPR

-48 SNYVAYRGPQKKL
+48 SNYVAYRGPQKQL
-61 TPAPKG
+61 SPAPKG

-82 YMIGSAAYDVP
+82 YMIGKAAYDVP

-101 QEGKLTA
+101 QEGKLTP
-108 KGEETLQKVKMI
+108 KGEETLRKVALI

-136 LQHQGITRRMM
+136 LQHQGITQRMM

-154 AGNTNI
+154 AGKTNV

-172 SMENGLQQMLRINPK
+172 SMENGLQQLLRMNPQ

-204 DDKRLDSLKYCV
+204 PDKRLDSLKNCI
-216 GRKVVQEEFT
+216 GRKVVQEELT
-226 KKHDCYSRVM
+226 SKHDNYKRVM
-236 KELFND
+236 EELFND
-242 QDWVKQNID
+242 PAWVKLNIN
-251 QRDLNWKLFEMAGAI
+251 QRDLNHKLYEMAGAI

-272 GKVSLYDLFNDD
+272 GKVSLYDLFTQD
-284 EIYQN
+284 ELYDN

-302 YSPYTGNEQPFS
+302 NSPYTGNVQPYS
-314 QRNLLRDIIEKA
+314 QRNLLRDIVEKA

-331 LQHPGATLRY
+331 LPHPGATLRY

-347 TPLTCLLDLN
+347 TPLTCLLNLN

-370 SQWFDY
+370 TQWFDY

-392 GDGKNAKAQSDKDIL
+392 AKSDDIL

-426 PYYHWS
+426 PYYHWN
-432 DFKTYCLN
+432 DFKAYCQE
-440 KLASYKR
+440 KLASFDDI

>member
-1 MQTMFI
+1 MNLFKKQLWLFA
-7 RMKTAALAMPL
+7 TAL
-18 LASAFLMM
+18 LATSALM
-26 PSIQVNAQTPQ
+26 SASTIQAQTPR

-48 SNYVAYRGPQKKL
+48 SNYVAYRGPQKQL
-61 TPAPKG
+61 SPAPKG

-82 YMIGSAAYDVP
+82 YMIGKAAYDVP

-101 QEGKLTA
+101 QVGKLTA
-108 KGEETLQKVKMI
+108 KGEETLKKVALI

-136 LQHQGITRRMM
+136 LQHQGITQRMM

-154 AGNTNI
+154 AGKTNV

-172 SMENGLQQMLRINPK
+172 SMENGLQAMLRKNPQ

-204 DDKRLDSLKYCV
+204 GDKRLDSLKNCI
-216 GRKVVQEEFT
+216 GRKTVQEEFT
-226 KKHDCYSRVM
+226 KKHDCYDRVM

-242 QDWVKQNID
+242 PAWVKQNINP
-251 QRDLNWKLFEMAGAI
+251 RDLNWKLFEMAGAI

-272 GKVSLYDLFNDD
+272 GKVSLYDLFNEE

-302 YSPYTGNEQPFS
+302 YSPYTGNEQPYS

-331 LQHPGATLRY
+331 LAHPGATLRY

-347 TPLTCLLDLN
+347 TPLVCLLNLN
-357 GYGAEI
+357 GYGEEI
-363 KDPEKIA
+363 KEPEKIA
-370 SQWFDY
+370 TQWFDY

-392 GDGKNAKAQSDKDIL
+392 AKSDDIL

-426 PYYHWS
+426 PYYHWN
-432 DFKTYCLN
+432 DFKAYCQE
-440 KLASYKR
+440 KLASFDDI

>member
-1 MQTMFI
+1 
-7 RMKTAALAMPL
+7 MKKGFLMLMAALVYHMGA
-18 LASAFLMM
+18 
-26 PSIQVNAQTPQ
+26 VAQTPQ

-42 DITLSA
+42 DVTLSG
-48 SNYVAYRGPQKKL
+48 SNYVAYRGPQKQL

-67 YKPFYLSHYGRHGSR
+67 YTPFYLSHYGRHGSR
-82 YMIGSAAYDVP
+82 YMIGKQAYDVP
-93 YFSLLKAK
+93 YFSLLKAQK
-101 QEGKLTA
+101 EGKLTA
-108 KGEETLQKVKMI
+108 KGEETLKKVALI
-120 REDAKGR
+120 REEARGR

-136 LQHQGITRRMM
+136 LQHQAISRRMM

-154 AGNTNI
+154 AGETNI

-172 SMENGLQQMLRINPK
+172 SMENGLQQMLRMNPK
-187 LHIFHD
+187 LKIFHD
-193 ASYHDMYYMNQ
+193 ASYHDMYFMNQ
-204 DDKRLDSLKYCV
+204 SDHRLDSLKHCV
-216 GRKVVQEEFT
+216 GRNVVQDAFSQ
-226 KKHDCYSRVM
+226 KHACYERLMS
-236 KELFND
+236 ELFND
-242 QDWVKQNID
+242 QDWVKQNIS
-251 QRDLNWKLFEMAGAI
+251 QNSLARKLFEMASSI

-272 GKVSLYDLFNDD
+272 GKVSLYDLFNED

-289 WVVSNS
+289 WTVNNS

-302 YSPYTGNEQPFS
+302 FSPCTGNEQPFS

-347 TPLTCLLDLN
+347 TPLTCLLNLN
-357 GYGAEI
+357 GYGEEI

-370 SQWFDY
+370 TQWFDY

-381 ATNLQFVFYRK
+381 ATNLQLVFYRK
-392 GDGKNAKAQSDKDIL
+392 NKSDKDVL

-432 DFKTYCLN
+432 DFKAYCMQKLN
-440 KLASYKR
+440 SYKR

>member
-1 MQTMFI
+1 MNQLKQHIWLFATALLSVIVLLSPTTM
-7 RMKTAALAMPL
+7 K
-18 LASAFLMM
+18 
-26 PSIQVNAQTPQ
+26 AQTPR

-48 SNYVAYRGPQKKL
+48 SNYVAYRGPQKAL

-82 YMIGSAAYDVP
+82 YMIGKAAYDVP

-101 QEGKLTA
+101 QDGKLTA
-108 KGEETLQKVKMI
+108 KGEETLRKVTLI
-120 REDAKGR
+120 REEAQGR

-136 LQHQGITRRMM
+136 LQHQGITQRMM
-147 ERFPEIF
+147 ERFPEVF
-154 AGNTNI
+154 AGKTNI

-172 SMENGLQQMLRINPK
+172 SMENGLQQLLRMNPQ

-204 DDKRLDSLKYCV
+204 GDKRLDSLKYCV
-216 GRKVVQEEFT
+216 GRKAVQEELT
-226 KKHDCYSRVM
+226 QKHDCYDRVM
-236 KELFND
+236 GLLFTD
-242 QDWVKQNID
+242 PKWVKQNVNP
-251 QRDLNWKLFEMAGAI
+251 RDLNWKLFEMAGAI

-272 GKVSLYDLFNDD
+272 DKVSLYDLFNDE

-289 WVVSNS
+289 WVVSNA

-331 LQHPGATLRY
+331 LPHPGATLRY

-347 TPLTCLLDLN
+347 TPLTCLLNLN
-357 GYGAEI
+357 GYGEEI

-370 SQWFDY
+370 TQWFDY

-392 GDGKNAKAQSDKDIL
+392 AKSDDVL

-426 PYYHWS
+426 PYYHWN
-432 DFKTYCLN
+432 DFKTYCQE
-440 KLASYKR
+440 KLAIKH

>member
-1 MQTMFI
+1 MNKREILKKATLV
-7 RMKTAALAMPL
+7 LATPWFAM
-18 LASAFLMM
+18 AQSM
-26 PSIQVNAQTPQ
+26 AQTPR
-37 EDFKR
+37 EDFRR
-42 DITLSA
+42 DTTLAA
-48 SNYVAYRGPQKKL
+48 SNYVAYRGPQKSL

-67 YKPFYLSHYGRHGSR
+67 YKPFYLSSYARHGSR
-82 YMIGSAAYDVP
+82 YMIGKSAYDVP
-93 YFSLLKAK
+93 YHTLLRAK
-101 QEGKLTA
+101 QEGVLTR
-108 KGEETLQKVKMI
+108 KGEETLRKVALI
-120 REDAKGR
+120 RENAKGR

-136 LQHQGITRRMM
+136 LQHQGIARRMM
-147 ERFPEIF
+147 ERFPEVF

-172 SMENGLQQMLRINPK
+172 SMENALQQMLRINPK
-187 LHIFHD
+187 LHVFHD

-204 DDKRLDSLKYCV
+204 DDRRLDSLKYCV
-216 GRKVVQEEFT
+216 GRKVVQEEFR
-226 KKHDCYSRVM
+226 KKHDRYDRLM
-236 KELFND
+236 RQLFSD
-242 QDWVKQNID
+242 PAWVRQNVD
-251 QRDLNWKLFEMAGAI
+251 QRDLNWKLFEMAGAV

-272 GKVSLYDLFNDD
+272 GKVSLYDLFNEE

-331 LQHPGATLRY
+331 LQHPGATLRF

-347 TPLTCLLDLN
+347 TPLTCLLNLN
-357 GYGAEI
+357 GYGEEI
-363 KDPEKIA
+363 SDPEKIA
-370 SQWFDY
+370 KQWFDY

-381 ATNLQFVFYRK
+381 ATNLQFVFYRNTK
-392 GDGKNAKAQSDKDIL
+392 EAKNVL

-421 KSDVA
+421 QSDVA
-426 PYYHWS
+426 PYYHWN
-432 DFKTYCLN
+432 DFKSYCMEKLETYR
-440 KLASYKR
+440 K